1 MKREDVMDEDS
12 TLSEE
17 KKELTMDIAMGRF
30 FGEILNT
37 ADDGSVFSDGP
48 IYTEGSISPEYEDT
62 FNKHYEQAESDL
74 DEFVEFV
81 ISDHVE
87 EIETYLDSELFDKEL
102 EQVVEKASTEFIANR
117 IKNSLGVI
125 KKEENN
131 D

>member
-17 KKELTMDIAMGRF
+17 KQGLILDVTMGRF

-81 ISDHVE
+81 ISDHTDE
-87 EIETYLDSELFDKEL
+87 FQDKL
-102 EQVVEKASTEFIANR
+102 KTVIDDVEKTME
-117 IKNSLGVI
+117 SLGVI